1 MKTAVGYARVSS
13 RSQED
18 NSSLESQIQAI
29 RAFAA
34 ENNIEIKSEVR
45 EVFSGA
51 SLFDRP
57 LLNQIRDEIRAE
69 TYNYLIVYDID
80 RLSRDMV
87 HLALLLNECERFNT
101 KLKIV
106 QGNYEDTADGRL
118 LFSIKGYL
126 AESERVKITERT
138 TRGRKAKAN
147 AGTLSFKRKLFGYY
161 LDDDGK
167 RQIDEKTSE
176 VVKQMFRL
184 FIEGGSLRS
193 IADKFNTEGITTPR
207 GKSWFAVSYDQF
219 NSCPLMFIIPPRFAL
234 EQLHNAI

>member
-18 NSSLESQIQAI
+18 NSSLESQIAAI
-29 RAFAA
+29 RAFAI

-176 VVKQMFRL
+176 VVKKMFAL
-184 FIEGGSLRS
+184 FIEGGSLLDRRE
-193 IADKFNTEGITTPR
+193 ICR
-207 GKSWFAVSYDQF
+207 
-219 NSCPLMFIIPPRFAL
+219 PLEFTFFYF
-234 EQLHNAI
+234 

>member
-87 HLALLLNECERFNT
+87 HLALLLNECERFS
-101 KLKIV
+101 
-106 QGNYEDTADGRL
+106 R
-118 LFSIKGYL
+118 
-126 AESERVKITERT
+126 RVAAQT
-138 TRGRKAKAN
+138 
-147 AGTLSFKRKLFGYY
+147 
-161 LDDDGK
+161 
-167 RQIDEKTSE
+167 
-176 VVKQMFRL
+176 
-184 FIEGGSLRS
+184 
-193 IADKFNTEGITTPR
+193 
-207 GKSWFAVSYDQF
+207 
-219 NSCPLMFIIPPRFAL
+219 
-234 EQLHNAI
+234 

>member
-126 AESERVKITERT
+126 AEAECMKIS
-138 TRGRKAKAN
+138 ADN
-147 AGTLSFKRKLFGYY
+147 ATSFIF
-161 LDDDGK
+161 
-167 RQIDEKTSE
+167 SCS
-176 VVKQMFRL
+176 
-184 FIEGGSLRS
+184 FIL
-193 IADKFNTEGITTPR
+193 
-207 GKSWFAVSYDQF
+207 
-219 NSCPLMFIIPPRFAL
+219 LPPRVL
-234 EQLHNAI
+234 L